1 MEENMKHQLPYHI
14 SFFRA
19 SSLLI
24 LLLAQINMA
33 KTQIIKDL
41 LPIEKALLE
50 TIVQDTVSE
59 TYSHLPHGLTF
70 GHGKKWGGNWIV
82 LKSQRKSFLIHN
94 GTPHVYSIISNSEG
108 IGIERMDQEI
118 HRGDNFAKIAF
129 FRKDTI
135 FEAGGYGFWKV
146 RDHFSY
152 YNESKKKW
160 QPRKSN
166 DRLPFEIFHH
176 YFDTRSDNLYLF
188 GQLQSD
194 NNLNSGKRSFSDSM
208 FRFSFDYGNWETL
221 GKIEPAH
228 WATLD
233 DQWSNLNNSFHTPF
247 GLGGSFSGTLTLRDP
262 RKNQWFVARDSF
274 VVSTSNFFRD
284 LDSVYHNYRIF
295 IHLNDTLHVFVGDSK
310 TFTHGKIRLTR
321 ADFETKPSGRI
332 YIPVEIEAAGSRD
345 KNIWIGLLGGGSVFS
360 ILLLIWVRKK
370 RGAGL
375 NEESMSKDQPESE
388 VINTTPITDNI
399 IIPEEQSDIDTFL
412 SSLSSGEKALVEKMY
427 VLTLQGKQMDID
439 SINKILG
446 VGRKEVTVQ
455 KTRRST
461 AISKIN
467 ESFAICLKLKN
478 PLIVRHRNDDD
489 KRSFTYQMADEH
501 LERIGKYLA

>member
-1 MEENMKHQLPYHI
+1 MKHRNQHYTLLRKALGLVTLFILSVHI
-14 SFFRA
+14 S
-19 SSLLI
+19 
-24 LLLAQINMA
+24 
-33 KTQIIKDL
+33 KGQIIKDL
-41 LPIEKALLE
+41 TPIEKVLLE
-50 TIVQDTVSE
+50 MIVRDTVSE

-82 LKSQRKSFLIHN
+82 LKSKRKSFLIHN

-108 IGIERMDQEI
+108 LGIERMDQEI

-135 FEAGGYGFWKV
+135 FEGGGYGFWKV

-166 DRLPFEIFHH
+166 HRLPFEIFHH
-176 YFDTRSDNLYLF
+176 YFDARSDCFFLF

-194 NNLNSGKRSFSDSM
+194 NTQSSGKRSFSDSM
-208 FRFSFDYGNWETL
+208 FRFSFQSGNWETL

-228 WATLD
+228 WVTLD
-233 DQWSNLNNSFHTPF
+233 DQWSNFSKTFHTPF

-262 RKNQWFVARDSF
+262 ANNQWFVARDSF

-295 IHLNDTLHVFVGDSK
+295 IHLNDTLHLFVGDSK

-375 NEESMSKDQPESE
+375 NEESISKDQPESE
-388 VINTTPITDNI
+388 MINPMPITDNI
-399 IIPEEQSDIDTFL
+399 IIPDDQSDVDTFL
-412 SSLSSGEKALVEKMY
+412 TSLSYGEKALVEK
-427 VLTLQGKQMDID
+427 LHIATLQGKELDTD

-446 VGRKEVTVQ
+446 VGRKEVSVQ

-467 ESFAICLKLKN
+467 ESWAICLKLKN
-478 PLIVRHRNDDD
+478 PLIVRKRNDDD
-489 KRSFTYQMADEH
+489 KRSYTYQMADEY